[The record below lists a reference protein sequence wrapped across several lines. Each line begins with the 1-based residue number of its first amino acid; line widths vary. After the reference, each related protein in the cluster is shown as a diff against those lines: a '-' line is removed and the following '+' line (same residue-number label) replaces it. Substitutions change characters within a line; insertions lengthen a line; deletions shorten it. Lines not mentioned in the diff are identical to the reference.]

1 MKQVKYLVIHCTATP
16 EGREVSADEIRR
28 WHLSPP
34 PQGRGW
40 KQVGY
45 TDMIH
50 LTGIVE
56 RLAENNED
64 NIVDSFEIT
73 NGVAG
78 YNSASRHIVYV
89 GGVSKRGV
97 ASDTR
102 TAAQIDSLTR
112 YVKEFIARFP
122 EVKIAGHNQFAPK
135 ACPSFN
141 VPAWLQSIGINI
153 NNIYTP

>member
-16 EGREVSADEIRR
+16 DGREVSADEIRR

-34 PQGRGW
+34 PAGRGW

-78 YNSASRHIVYV
+78 NNSVSRHIVYV
-89 GGVSKRGV
+89 GGLNRNNE
-97 ASDTR
+97 AQDTR
-102 TAAQIDSLTR
+102 TAAQASALER
-112 YVKEFIARFP
+112 YVKEFLEKFP
-122 EVKIAGHNQFAPK
+122 DVKVAGHNQFASK
-135 ACPSFN
+135 ACPSFD
-141 VPAWLQSIGINI
+141 VPMWLKSIGINN
-153 NNIYTP
+153 NNIYMP